1 MRQFPGVPSVQ
12 ERKKDII
19 VCGPWKKTNFESK
32 QKQNSNGMALVH
44 ACAVFST
51 SISFCF
57 SLICNVFALERR
69 WLQRGGSF
77 AHDTTK
83 CQKILCW
90 PGWCFVGRQGPC
102 SSVISSILCSS
113 TALHTASV
121 ATDVFFVSVRNGAIS
136 EYGYNLFVCSIVNL
150 QTALPL
156 L

>member
-1 MRQFPGVPSVQ
+1 MSSR
-12 ERKKDII
+12 
-19 VCGPWKKTNFESK
+19 WKADGCREEALSHMIP
-32 QKQNSNGMALVH
+32 QNV
-44 ACAVFST
+44 
-51 SISFCF
+51 
-57 SLICNVFALERR
+57 
-69 WLQRGGSF
+69 
-77 AHDTTK
+77 K
-83 CQKILCW
+83 KILCW

-102 SSVISSILCSS
+102 PTVISSILCSS